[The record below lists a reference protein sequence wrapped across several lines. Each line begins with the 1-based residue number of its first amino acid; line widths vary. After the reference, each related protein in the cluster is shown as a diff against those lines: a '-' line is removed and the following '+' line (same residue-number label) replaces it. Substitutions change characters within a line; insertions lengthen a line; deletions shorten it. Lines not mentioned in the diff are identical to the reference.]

1 MKLDMM
7 IPQWLLEEERWV
19 EFLEALESV
28 VSDIESN
35 IGDLKKLY
43 DAYECGEFLEKVGN
57 QFSFGLVYRTS
68 DEINRLLLDVAKGF
82 IRHKGS
88 LEFFQRLFELL
99 GYTYALRDLSKD
111 VLIPSY
117 QGILSGSYL
126 ENASYYRDGSV
137 EVTVPVSMWYLVQEL
152 SRFVSAGVYV
162 WYSVITGVR
171 YLREEIPVTRCY
183 TDSKATRHYVEDR
196 VSYNILLDVPYTSEI
211 DTQARAKHTEY
222 YFVINE
228 YSVTLT

>member
-43 DAYECGEFLEKVGN
+43 DAYECGEFLEKVAD
-57 QFSFGLVYRTS
+57 QFSFGLIYRTT
-68 DEINRLLLDVAKGF
+68 DEVNRLLLDIAKGF

-111 VLIPSY
+111 VLMPSY

-171 YLREEIPVTRCY
+171 YFLEETQATRCY
-183 TDSKATRHYVEDR
+183 TDSKATRHYIEDR

-211 DTQARAKHTEY
+211 DTQARAKHTGY
-222 YFVINE
+222 YFVMNE
-228 YSVTLT
+228 CSVILS